1 MATNLAG
8 MVSVKVLFVE
18 PPKDFWFVMGEYLP
32 PPLGI
37 LGLAAYSEA
46 KDKSLDIQVLDC
58 QAERVGWK
66 ELEKR
71 IESFHPDIVAPSAL
85 ATCNTYIAV
94 RTLETAKRVDPS
106 ITTVV
111 GGQHFTALAQESL
124 ETYPEID
131 IIIRGEGEETLA
143 ELVKALE
150 RRTPLSS
157 VNGISFRHRREI
169 VHTAARP
176 LIKNLD
182 DLPYPGYHFVED
194 HMSKYHFKMMAGA
207 KTGYALVE
215 ASRGCPHRC
224 TFCSQWRFWRATWR
238 VKSSERIADEMEYCY
253 REFGAKFLWLID
265 DNFGLGGR
273 TNDLCDEI
281 VGRGIADDATWFMQA
296 RCDDICN
303 HKDVL
308 PRMRR
313 AGNLWVLTGIESH
326 SSETLDGFHKGTNP
340 SQGKEAINLLKKND
354 IFSQATMIIGERK
367 DSHESIEKLREF
379 INIVDPDLT
388 IFMILTPFP
397 GTDLYE
403 TAERNGWIEDPNW
416 ANYDMIHAVMPTET
430 LSRQEVQ
437 EELYRCYRT
446 FYGSMKRRIAG
457 LFSPNSL
464 KRRTYRYLMSQ
475 GLLKALRELL

>member
-1 MATNLAG
+1 M
-8 MVSVKVLFVE
+8 KVLFVE

-37 LGLAAYSEA
+37 LGLAAYLEA

-58 QAERVGWK
+58 QAERVGW
-66 ELEKR
+66 EGLEKR
-71 IESFHPDIVAPSAL
+71 IESFQPDIVAPSAL
-85 ATCNTYIAV
+85 ATCNTYTAI
-94 RTLETAKRVDPS
+94 RTLEAAKRVDS
-106 ITTVV
+106 STMTVV

-131 IIIRGEGEETLA
+131 LVIRGEGEETLV

-150 RRTPLSS
+150 RSKPLSN
-157 VNGISFRHRREI
+157 VKGISFRHKEEI
-169 VHTAARP
+169 IHTATRP

-182 DLPYPGYHFVED
+182 DLPYPGYHFVKD
-194 HMSKYHFKMMAGA
+194 HMGKYHFRMMAGA
-207 KTGYALVE
+207 KTGYAPVE

-224 TFCSQWRFWRATWR
+224 TFCSQWRFWGGIWRA
-238 VKSSERIADEMEYCY
+238 KSPERIADEMEYCY
-253 REFGAKFLWLID
+253 REFGTRFLWLTD
-265 DNFGLGGR
+265 DNFGLGER
-273 TNDLCDEI
+273 TDELCNEI
-281 VGRGIADDATWFMQA
+281 VSRGIADDVMWFMQA
-296 RCDDICN
+296 RYDDICN

-313 AGNLWVLTGIESH
+313 AGNMWVLTGLESH
-326 SSETLDGFHKGTNP
+326 SPETLDTFHKGTNP
-340 SQGKEAINLLKKND
+340 SQAKEAVDLLKKND

-367 DSHESIEKLREF
+367 DSHESIERLRGF
-379 INIVDPDLT
+379 INDVDPDLA

-397 GTDLYE
+397 GTELYE
-403 TAERNGWIEDPNW
+403 AAERNGWIEDSNW
-416 ANYDMIHAVMPTET
+416 ANFDMVHAVMPTET

-437 EELYRCYRT
+437 EELYKCYRT

-475 GLLKALRELL
+475 GLLKALRELF